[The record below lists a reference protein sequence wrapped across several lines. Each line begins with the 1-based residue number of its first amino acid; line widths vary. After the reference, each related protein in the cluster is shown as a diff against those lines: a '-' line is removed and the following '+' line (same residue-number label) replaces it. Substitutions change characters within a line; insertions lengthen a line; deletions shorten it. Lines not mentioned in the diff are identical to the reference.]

1 MTVPRQ
7 LSLLKGPRQR
17 GEQPVDPLEFSQQC
31 YVASRLRWCAAPGW
45 IWTAFPAGEWRT
57 PATAGR
63 VKAMGLNPGFF
74 DLLFID
80 PDGVHR
86 WLEMKRCKAR
96 LTEEQARFSLAMLA
110 RGVPAEVARSQDEA
124 VDILGKWGALRR

>member
-1 MTVPRQ
+1 VIPRQ
-7 LSLLKGPRQR
+7 LSLLKGARQK
-17 GEQPVDPLEFSQQC
+17 GEVLPDPLEFEAQC
-31 YVASRLRWCAAPGW
+31 YVASRLRWGCAPGW

-80 PDGVHR
+80 PDGQHR
-86 WLEMKRCKAR
+86 WLEMKRGKAR
-96 LTEEQARFSLAMLA
+96 LTEEQAAFSLAMLA

-124 VDILGKWGALRR
+124 VDILQDWGALRR